1 LWHPQSNAKRG
12 GDDRSG
18 SASADLACRP
28 CARCRLMSHPKQ
40 AAARA
45 APTHRAS
52 RALQLSCVSSTL
64 PWVPE
69 RCYHCNAGR
78 GAERAAAVRRVCAA
92 GAARRRARRG
102 RALPGRRVGAGA
114 PAAAPER
121 SGAGRPRRGPRYER
135 RERRS
140 RHRALAAAG
149 ALAGPTPGG
158 ATPPP
163 GAPLAPEPSYASW
176 VCYELSGS
184 LAIRCEVAVHATE
197 LE

>member
-1 LWHPQSNAKRG
+1 MVIQQPLKGLLLWHPQSNAKRG

-121 SGAGRPRRGPRYER
+121 SGAGRPRRGPRQRAVRAARAAQPPSRARGR
-135 RERRS
+135 RRARGPHARRS
-140 RHRALAAAG
+140 HAAARR
-149 ALAGPTPGG
+149 
-158 ATPPP
+158 
-163 GAPLAPEPSYASW
+163 APCA
-176 VCYELSGS
+176 
-184 LAIRCEVAVHATE
+184 
-197 LE
+197 